1 MSIIHVQQIR
11 AKLVSVFTNL
21 IDLSDY
27 EDKNVKDQDKHAKE
41 KESAFLSRS
50 LAAFTIS
57 AIGNLEPENAAKHVT
72 DNYQDNGID
81 AIYFDDR
88 EKKLF
93 LVQSK
98 WHHDG
103 RGSIDRGDCLKF
115 INGVK
120 DLIHLSFS
128 KFNKKVNNL
137 SKEITDALYDVD
149 TRFVLLVSHTG
160 HGSLGTDIQGDLD
173 KFLSEMNDTSE
184 IVEYKVLAQKQI
196 HSLVVIGS
204 TTPIDFDVTIKDWG
218 QVREPY
224 TSFYGRV
231 EATEISAWMEK
242 YYPRIFDPNIRSFL
256 GKTDINS
263 SISETLE
270 KEPEKFWYFNNG
282 ITVLC
287 DSIKKKPINGNSH
300 DFGVF
305 ECTNVSIVN
314 GAQTVG
320 SIGSAY
326 AKSPDALKDVT
337 VMIRFISLEKC
348 PDGFATRVT
357 RATNTQNRVESRDF
371 ISLDPYQQE
380 LQTQLMLDGI
390 EYNYKAGNTISNLN
404 SGFEVVEAVVSLAC
418 FHSDLSYAVLAK
430 DKISRLWEDVNKP
443 PYKAIFNPSL
453 SSIKLWKIVQIH
465 RSIDNILNAL
475 KGADKAGTIPVHGN
489 RFLARQ
495 VFRRLDLKNL
505 DDPNSDIQDAVNKI
519 PEMTTQLT
527 GLVRQ
532 AISIQYPNSYPANL
546 FRNREKCQNIESW
559 LDSQLQI
566 TSI

>member
-57 AIGNLEPENAAKHVT
+57 TIGNLEPENAAKHVT

-81 AIYFDDR
+81 AIYFDER

-120 DLIHLSFS
+120 DLIHLDFS
-128 KFNKKVNNL
+128 KFNKKVKDL
-137 SKEITDALYDVD
+137 SKEISDAIYDAD
-149 TRFVLLVSHTG
+149 TRFVLLISHTG
-160 HGSLGTDIQGDLD
+160 QGSLGTDIQGDLD

-196 HSLVVIGS
+196 HSLVVIGAA
-204 TTPIDFDVTIKDWG
+204 TPIDFEVTIKDWG

-231 EATEISAWMEK
+231 EATEISVWMEK

-287 DSIKKKPINGNSH
+287 DSIKKKPINGNAH
-300 DFGVF
+300 DFGIF

-320 SIGSAY
+320 SIAAAY

-380 LQTQLMLDGI
+380 LQTG
-390 EYNYKAGNTISNLN
+390 S
-404 SGFEVVEAVVSLAC
+404 
-418 FHSDLSYAVLAK
+418 
-430 DKISRLWEDVNKP
+430 
-443 PYKAIFNPSL
+443 
-453 SSIKLWKIVQIH
+453 
-465 RSIDNILNAL
+465 
-475 KGADKAGTIPVHGN
+475 IPVW
-489 RFLARQ
+489 
-495 VFRRLDLKNL
+495 
-505 DDPNSDIQDAVNKI
+505 I
-519 PEMTTQLT
+519 
-527 GLVRQ
+527 
-532 AISIQYPNSYPANL
+532 
-546 FRNREKCQNIESW
+546 
-559 LDSQLQI
+559 
-566 TSI
+566 